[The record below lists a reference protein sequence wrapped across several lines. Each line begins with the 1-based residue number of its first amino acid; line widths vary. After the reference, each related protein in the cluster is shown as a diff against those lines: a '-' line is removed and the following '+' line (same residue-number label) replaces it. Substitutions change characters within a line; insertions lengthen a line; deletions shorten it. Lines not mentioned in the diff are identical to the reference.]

1 MASGSCSGNSVARPD
16 RWAMYCSH
24 ESGSAENPLHGV
36 TLEAMLEQLVARH
49 GWPELSAR
57 ISIRCFSHEPSI
69 KSSLKFLRRTEWARA
84 AVEQLYLAD
93 QSQLERHRKRN
104 RSGQLGGLMPPHARA
119 CRRQR
124 TLGTQSRD
132 RGRDCAKRY
141 SRRTRRRLTHAEGVM
156 PGGRASAHE
165 LG

>member
-1 MASGSCSGNSVARPD
+1 MTPAQPK
-16 RWAMYCSH
+16 
-24 ESGSAENPLHGV
+24 NPLHGV

-93 QSQLERHRKRN
+93 QRLLERNRQRN
-104 RSGQLGGLMPPHARA
+104 RERAARRAHAAASEGLPSA
-119 CRRQR
+119 
-124 TLGTQSRD
+124 
-132 RGRDCAKRY
+132 
-141 SRRTRRRLTHAEGVM
+141 AEGGEAEAGQEQEQEQEAARD
-156 PGGRASAHE
+156 P
-165 LG
+165 

>member
-1 MASGSCSGNSVARPD
+1 MAWGPAR
-16 RWAMYCSH
+16 RGAA
-24 ESGSAENPLHGV
+24 AEGIVLRVQIVGPCTVPMTPAQPKNPLHGV

-93 QSQLERHRKRN
+93 QTQLERNRQRN
-104 RSGQLGGLMPPHARA
+104 RQRAARRAHAAAR
-119 CRRQR
+119 
-124 TLGTQSRD
+124 
-132 RGRDCAKRY
+132 
-141 SRRTRRRLTHAEGVM
+141 EGV
-156 PGGRASAHE
+156 PAAADVKDPEQGTKEDSARE
-165 LG
+165 PEPSDNTTAAGSR

>member
-1 MASGSCSGNSVARPD
+1 MTPAQPK
-16 RWAMYCSH
+16 
-24 ESGSAENPLHGV
+24 NPLHGV

-93 QSQLERHRKRN
+93 QSQLERNRQRN
-104 RSGQLGGLMPPHARA
+104 RERAARRAHAAAREVA
-119 CRRQR
+119 P
-124 TLGTQSRD
+124 S
-132 RGRDCAKRY
+132 A
-141 SRRTRRRLTHAEGVM
+141 AEGGDAEPM
-156 PGGRASAHE
+156 HE
-165 LG
+165 QKPEAEAAAEPE